1 MQRKGYTL
9 AMIVASAQSAVPLL
23 SLASVLA
30 YLAAAGVSHARQRL
44 GHGGSVLLGIAAVL
58 HALVIALGLTHP
70 LRFGFGPALSMT
82 ALLALLAYAIESRN
96 YALQQLRWRLALIG
110 AVTVL
115 LAWLFPGP
123 LLQSPASEWLPL
135 HLALGVASYGLFAV
149 AVLHAWLMS
158 RAELRMRD
166 GPALLQEDAATST
179 PMLPLL
185 TLERLTF
192 RFVTLGFIL
201 LTITIVQGWLFGE
214 QLYGLTGGWRWSH
227 KTIFSLLSWL
237 VFAALLWGR
246 WRLGWRGS
254 RAVRMVYAGAGLLL
268 LSYVGYHFVLEVL
281 LRRLS

>member
-1 MQRKGYTL
+1 
-9 AMIVASAQSAVPLL
+9 MIVASAQSAVPLL

-30 YLAAAGVSHARQRL
+30 YVAAAGVSHARQRL
-44 GHGGSVLLGIAAVL
+44 GRGGSVLLAVAALL
-58 HALVIALGLTHP
+58 HMLVIALGLTHP

-192 RFVTLGFIL
+192 RFVGAGFVL
-201 LTITIVQGWLFGE
+201 LTATLAAGWLFGE

>member
-1 MQRKGYTL
+1 
-9 AMIVASAQSAVPLL
+9 MIVASAQSAVPLL

-30 YLAAAGVSHARQRL
+30 YVAAAGVSHARQRL
-44 GHGGSVLLGIAAVL
+44 GRGGSVLLAVAALL
-58 HALVIALGLTHP
+58 HMLVIALGLTHP

-82 ALLALLAYAIESRN
+82 ELLALLAYAIESRN

-110 AVTVL
+110 AATVL

-123 LLQSPASEWLPL
+123 QLPSPASEWLPL

-166 GPALLQEDAATST
+166 GPALLQEDSATAPT
-179 PMLPLL
+179 MLPLL

-201 LTITIVQGWLFGE
+201 LTITILQGWLFGE

-246 WRLGWRGS
+246 WQLGWRGR

-281 LRRLS
+281 LRRLV

>member
-9 AMIVASAQSAVPLL
+9 VMIVASAQSAVLLL

-44 GHGGSVLLGIAAVL
+44 GHGGSVLLGTAAVL

-201 LTITIVQGWLFGE
+201 LTITILQGWLFGE

-254 RAVRMVYAGAGLLL
+254 RAVRMVYAGASLLL

>member
-44 GHGGSVLLGIAAVL
+44 GHGGSVLLGTAAVL

-158 RAELRMRD
+158 RAELRMRV

-201 LTITIVQGWLFGE
+201 LTITILQGWLFGE

-254 RAVRMVYAGAGLLL
+254 WAVRMVYAGAGLLL

>member
-1 MQRKGYTL
+1 
-9 AMIVASAQSAVPLL
+9 MIVASAQSAVPLL

-30 YLAAAGVSHARQRL
+30 YVAAAGVSHARQRL
-44 GHGGSVLLGIAAVL
+44 GRGGSVLLAVAALL
-58 HALVIALGLTHP
+58 HMLVIALGLTHP

-201 LTITIVQGWLFGE
+201 LTITILQGWLFGE